1 MNLVPKKSLGQNFLL
16 NKNII
21 NKIVELG
28 QISTDSYVIE
38 IGPGTGNLTEEII
51 KKKPKKFFAI
61 EKDTKLYFKLKS
73 KFNSNLDLINQDVL
87 KINWDKFSNHQNIV
101 FGNLPYNISAKLL
114 TNWIKLNDLN
124 FLFQKFILMFQKEV
138 ADRIVADVNSNKY
151 GRLSILTNWKMK
163 AKKIMDIDPEN
174 FFPKPKVKS
183 SLLYFEPKKIFF
195 NFNNPSNLEKVTN
208 VFFQNKRKMIKKPL
222 NILFKNSSKIVTKL
236 NLDEKSR
243 PQNLNPQTF
252 FKISKEFENELTL
265 D

>member
-1 MNLVPKKSLGQNFLL
+1 MNIVPKKSLGQNFLQ

-28 QISTDSYVIE
+28 QISSDSYVIE

-51 KKKPKKFFAI
+51 KKKPKKFLAI
-61 EKDTKLYFKLKS
+61 EKDVNLYRKLKS
-73 KFNSNLDLINQDVL
+73 KYKSNLDLVNQDVL
-87 KINWDKFSNHQNIV
+87 KIDWNNFSNNHSIV

-114 TNWIKLNDLN
+114 INWIKLNNLN
-124 FLFQKFILMFQKEV
+124 LLFKKFILMFQKEV

-163 AKKIMDIDPEN
+163 VNKVMDIEPEN

-183 SLLYFEPKKIFF
+183 SVVYFEPKNTFF
-195 NFNNPSNLEKVTN
+195 NFNNPNNLEKVTN
-208 VFFQNKRKMIKKPL
+208 IFFQNKRKMIKKPL
-222 NILFKNSSKIVTKL
+222 NILFQNSSKIINKL
-236 NLDEKSR
+236 ELDEKSR

-252 FKISKEFENELTL
+252 FKISKEFENELTSN
-265 D
+265 